1 MSSLNFFYSYCRQDK
16 EQRQSLE
23 KHLSMLVRNKV
34 INQWYDGKITAGSPW
49 ETKILENLESAD
61 IVVFL
66 ITTNWL
72 NSGAC
77 IEEWEQAKLYAKS
90 QPNKRLI
97 PIIASE
103 CAWMDF
109 DDMKSMQA
117 LPSDG
122 KPVTQWKPMNS
133 AWSNV
138 YEGIKA
144 AAMEVKKNFKLK
156 PKFENELKGIE
167 FCSTGSEDIS
177 LEDVFVF
184 PNLTTYTDDANGV
197 ELVLDTIDDLMQT
210 PLQFVIG
217 ENQSGK
223 TKLCSWIYL
232 QLNKK
237 ASPCI
242 YIDLA
247 QIGNSKDKNKI
258 LKDHFTNQQTG
269 DFEAWLS
276 LTDKTIVFDNL
287 TKENSS
293 IVFIEF
299 VADHFTNILIC
310 TSTDIYRSYYIDD
323 DRFVNYKEV
332 NIRPFCHSKQEELIK
347 NWLSVKGSGDDVD
360 HNLIDSIETNINAII
375 IDNKVLPR
383 FPFFI
388 LSILQTYE
396 SFMPEN
402 LKITA
407 YGHCYHALIL
417 ARLIKSGINQEDS
430 ALESAFTFCSNLA
443 YKIFAAKNGLFLTE
457 NEFNEFKKEYSS
469 EYIIKNAI
477 FNRLFSE
484 YGLLANNSGRIE
496 FAISYS
502 YYFFLGKYLTDNYA
516 DHKNDIS
523 EMVESSFARH
533 NSLTL
538 IFTIHHANDIS
549 IIDEILAHTMCA
561 IDEKEPAK
569 LTKEETSIFNE
580 LLHDVIPEKIE
591 SSCEVDVE
599 RTKERK
605 LRTKQEENMDSSD
618 ETIERLASKSEMLN
632 QVFQCNKNIEILSQ
646 ILKNKTGSLKKAK
659 IAEIVEIICD
669 AGLRLASIML
679 GDDREIKA
687 CVKFVY
693 GQYKKSDNYDD
704 SKTDSFHLNEIHK
717 MVTFRGMVWVLSS
730 VEKSVKAINKPELRD
745 IVSDL
750 VNKKDSPAYHLIKY
764 FYLLDT
770 SSKFDENLK
779 QELEFMIRTYSRD
792 KSVFLNRIVSIRT
805 QHYEKT
811 HRIQEKYRQAIFSL
825 LKLKLKKVDIKLNA
839 LTTNVKKVRI

>member
-299 VADHFTNILIC
+299 VADHF
-310 TSTDIYRSYYIDD
+310 
-323 DRFVNYKEV
+323 
-332 NIRPFCHSKQEELIK
+332 
-347 NWLSVKGSGDDVD
+347 
-360 HNLIDSIETNINAII
+360 TNINAII

>member
-1 MSSLNFFYSYCRQDK
+1 MSSLNFFYSYCHQDK
-16 EQRQSLE
+16 EQRHNLE
-23 KHLSMLVRNKV
+23 KHLSMLIRNK
-34 INQWYDGKITAGSPW
+34 IIKQWYDGKITAGSPW
-49 ETKILENLESAD
+49 ESKILENLEAAD

-66 ITTNWL
+66 VTTNWL
-72 NSGAC
+72 NSAAC
-77 IEEWEQAKLYAKS
+77 IEEWEQAKLYAKT

-109 DDMKSMQA
+109 DDMKSMLV

-122 KPVTQWKPMNS
+122 KPVTQWKPMDS

-138 YEGIKA
+138 YDGIKGA
-144 AAMEVKKNFKLK
+144 TMEIKKNFRIK
-156 PKFENELKGIE
+156 PCFESELRRIE
-167 FCSTGSEDIS
+167 FCSTGSDDIY

-184 PNLTTYTDDANGV
+184 PNLTTYTDDSNGV
-197 ELVLDTIDDLMQT
+197 ELTIDTIDDLMQT

-232 QLNKK
+232 HLNKK
-237 ASPCI
+237 VRPCV
-242 YIDLA
+242 YIDLS
-247 QIGNSKDKNKI
+247 QIGDGKDKKKI
-258 LKDHFTNQQTG
+258 LKENFKIQQAG
-269 DFEAWLS
+269 DFELWLS
-276 LTDKTIVFDNL
+276 LPDKTIIIDNL
-287 TKENSS
+287 TQDNSS
-293 IVFIEF
+293 IAFVEF
-299 VADHFTNILIC
+299 AAEYFANILLF
-310 TSTDIYRSYYIDD
+310 TGADTYRSYYMDD
-323 DRFVNYKEV
+323 DRFINYKEV
-332 NIRPFCHSKQEELIK
+332 NITPFCHSKQEELIK
-347 NWLSVKGSGDDVD
+347 NWLAIKSSGDDID

-417 ARLIKSGINQEDS
+417 ARLIKSGISQEDS
-430 ALESAFTFCSNLA
+430 ALGSAFTFCSCLA
-443 YKIFAAKNGLFLTE
+443 LKIFESKNGLFLLE
-457 NEFNEFKKEYSS
+457 SEFDEFKLGYSS
-469 EYIIKNAI
+469 DYLIKNSI
-477 FNRLFSE
+477 FNRLFCE
-484 YGLLANNSGRIE
+484 HGLLVNEDGE
-496 FAISYS
+496 VKFALSYS

-516 DHKNDIS
+516 DHKDDIS
-523 EMVESSFARH
+523 AMVESSFARH

-561 IDEKEPAK
+561 IDQKPPAK
-569 LTKEETSIFNE
+569 LTREETSIFNE

-591 SSCEVDVE
+591 SNCEVEVE
-599 RTKERK
+599 RTKERE
-605 LRTKQEENMDSSD
+605 LRTKLEEDIDSSG
-618 ETIERLASKSEMLN
+618 EAIERLATKDEMLN

-646 ILKNKTGSLKKAK
+646 ILKNKTGSLRKSK
-659 IAEIVEIICD
+659 IAEIVETICD
-669 AGLRLASIML
+669 GGLRLASIML

-687 CVKFVY
+687 CVKYVHE
-693 GQYKKSDNYDD
+693 QYKISDDYDS

-717 MVTFRGMVWVLSS
+717 LVTFRSMIWVLGS
-730 VEKSVKAINKPELRD
+730 VEKSVKAINKPELRE
-745 IVSDL
+745 IVSEL
-750 VNKKDSPAYHLIKY
+750 AVKNDSPAYHLIKY

-770 SSKFDENLK
+770 SSKFDENMK
-779 QELEFMIRTYSRD
+779 KELEYMIRTYSRD
-792 KSVFLNRIVSIRT
+792 KSIFLNRIVSIRT

-811 HRIQEKYRQAIFSL
+811 HRIQEKYRQSIFSL
-825 LKLKLKKVDIKLNA
+825 LRLQYKKPDIWLNA
-839 LTTNVKKVRI
+839 LNR